1 MRRFLIVGCGGSG
14 GRTVRLLIDQLRAD
28 LRARGV
34 SELPDAWQFVHIDVP
49 VDPDKGPAPLGSIR
63 DLGGQYVSFSSPTN
77 TYLATANAVEAQL
90 GAKGNNFAPLM
101 GWAPRDRETANGI
114 PVNNGAGQYRAV
126 GRMLTLPR
134 LGTLHETMV
143 TAQARAVAPNAWG
156 EIPRKEQTSNVIIPI
171 VLGSMAGG
179 SGASMFLDVC
189 RVLGSLPGVKPQN
202 IGAFLFT
209 ADVFAELPSGLR
221 ANVEGNAMG
230 ALPEILG
237 AITRLSEQFDRETY
251 QRLGIPF
258 TSGNPPFGRVF
269 PIGRRIGGD
278 GAYFGDGSADGVY
291 RGIARA
297 LAGTMLSEAATSQYV
312 DFMLGNPQPLDSM
325 TQKFGWRA
333 DRRALPFGSL
343 GFASLSL
350 GRDRYLDYAAQR
362 LSRNASDHLV
372 EGHLNSSSQLPG
384 NDQLRML
391 MDNQWGASL
400 NAMGLPQPGQQV
412 PDWFQSVA
420 FPRPHWEAA
429 AREAAAPATAMMGNS
444 GSAPAAQWVSTVA
457 SSVGALR
464 DQARYQLQHSAY
476 AWGEQWAYQLEAA
489 TKHEFLRV
497 TSEFG
502 LPYAR
507 ELMSRVRMHTDQIIG
522 QLAQAGQTADG
533 ADPVALDAS
542 VGQQAQT
549 LGKKT
554 IDITHPLGQL
564 TAHALQSSMENV
576 LRREGA
582 RVAAGVLRAYA
593 TDVLSGLEKAAND
606 ALRTLEVERAK
617 DSGGAGLAQ
626 LNSAIYA
633 DWPDET
639 DRVPLRFNHAE
650 NEILLTTADDFPAQ
664 FRSDVVASAGGG
676 VDYGQGLGKLR
687 AEAVSGHWATTGSK
701 VSQDVLQQVSHWRPG
716 VLPNRANDGTPTPE
730 AKPVYSLLMNST
742 DLLARSTLR
751 LAAVGDVFA
760 TFAGASI
767 SDYLDDPSVTA
778 IDRSQRHEGFAAKL
792 LETME
797 KARPVVGVDIPM
809 AKRLHN
815 TDIRYVY
822 SFSEI
827 PLEATHPVAEQVAT
841 QLGAKPE
848 LEVTSVENFKRAL
861 TGALSTAGKVN
872 VFGSY
877 QKVSPMCYT
886 SLLEP
891 INARWAMSPV
901 SAQRDLWQWKRTRP
915 LYAALAMSP
924 DEAQTIVAGWYL
936 GRLIGLVRQDAYGI
950 AEVRTPRGWVR
961 FGELLS
967 SEETSIRTPH
977 DVLAG
982 VLMSHTR
989 AFVACVGDPDLTP
1002 LAPYEALRQLVD
1014 GADSNEQSK
1023 PDETI
1028 NGTQLLRAAFYD
1040 RPLTVGG
1047 VTLEGDGSSQVLTSV
1062 AAGATP
1068 AETAAARVEATLAWI
1083 EGLKAMLAGEW
1094 GARDASGRADEAAIR
1109 SLHLKLD
1116 VDGMRRMS
1124 LFSELA
1130 PIALPALDRLAQ
1142 LVKAA
1147 GVDDQGAKHD
1157 VVWV

>member
-1 MRRFLIVGCGGSG
+1 MRRFLVVGCGGSG

-28 LRARGV
+28 LRSRGISAV
-34 SELPDAWQFVHIDVP
+34 PDAWQFVHIDVP
-49 VDPDKGPAPLGSIR
+49 VDPDRGPAPLGNIR

-90 GAKGNNFAPLM
+90 ASKGNNFAPLM

-134 LGTLHETMV
+134 LTALHETLV
-143 TAQARAVAPNAWG
+143 TAQARAVAPDAWG
-156 EIPRKEQTSNVIIPI
+156 QIPLKEQTSNVIIPI
-171 VLGSMAGG
+171 VVGSMAGG
-179 SGASMFLDVC
+179 SGASMFMDVC

-202 IGAFLFT
+202 IGAFLYT
-209 ADVFAELPSGLR
+209 ADVFAELPSGMR
-221 ANVEGNAMG
+221 ANIEGNAMG
-230 ALPEILG
+230 AIPEILS
-237 AITRLSEQFDRETY
+237 AITRLAEPFDRETY
-251 QRLGIPF
+251 QRLGVPF

-297 LAGTMLSEAATSQYV
+297 MAGTMLSEAATSQYV

-362 LSRNASDHLV
+362 LSRTASDHLV
-372 EGHLNSSSQLPG
+372 EGHLNPTSQLPG

-400 NAMGLPQPGQQV
+400 NAMGLPQPGMQV
-412 PDWFQSVA
+412 PDWYQSVA

-429 AREAAAPATAMMGNS
+429 ARDAAAPALTMMGNS
-444 GSAPAAQWVSTVA
+444 GTAPAAQWVSAVA

-464 DQARYQLQHSAY
+464 DQSRYQLQHAAY
-476 AWGEQWAYQLEAA
+476 AWGEHWAFQLEEAA
-489 TKHEFLRV
+489 KAEFLRV
-497 TSEFG
+497 VGEFG
-502 LPYAR
+502 LPYGR
-507 ELMSRVRMHTDQIIG
+507 ELMTRVRMHADQVIG

-533 ADPVALDAS
+533 VDPVGLDPT
-542 VGQQAQT
+542 VGQQAQA

-554 IDITHPLGQL
+554 VDYTHPLGQMVARSV
-564 TAHALQSSMENV
+564 TASMENV

-593 TDVLSGLEKAAND
+593 ADVLGGLEKAAND
-606 ALRTLEVERAK
+606 SLRVLEVERAK

-633 DWPDET
+633 DWPDES

-664 FRSDVVASAGGG
+664 FRSDVVSSANNGMN
-676 VDYGQGLGKLR
+676 YQQGLGKLR
-687 AEAVSGHWATTGSK
+687 AEAIGGQWQTTGSK
-701 VSQDVLQQVSHWRPG
+701 VQHEVLQQVSHWRAG
-716 VLPNRANDGTPTPE
+716 VLPNRSADGTPTPE
-730 AKPVYSLLMNST
+730 SKPVYNLKLSSI
-742 DLLARSTLR
+742 DLLDRGTMR

-760 TFAGASI
+760 NFAGMSI
-767 SDYLDDPSVTA
+767 SEYLDDPAVTH
-778 IDRSQRHEGFAAKL
+778 IDRQQRHEGFARKL
-792 LETME
+792 VETME
-797 KARPVVGVDIPM
+797 KARPVVGVDVPM

-815 TDIRYVY
+815 AEIRYVY

-827 PLEATHPVAEQVAT
+827 PLDSSHPVAEQVG
-841 QLGAKPE
+841 QMLGANPS
-848 LEVTSVENFKRAL
+848 LEITSVDNFKRAL
-861 TGALSTAGKVN
+861 SGAMSKAGKVN

-877 QKVSPMCYT
+877 QKVSPMCFT

-915 LYAALAMSP
+915 LYAALGMSP
-924 DEAQTIVAGWYL
+924 EEAEAIVAGWYL
-936 GRLIGLVRQDAYGI
+936 GRLVGLVRQDAYGK
-950 AEVRTPRGWVR
+950 AEVLSQRGWLG

-967 SEETSIRTPH
+967 SEETAVRTPH

-982 VLMSHTR
+982 VLMSHAW
-989 AFVACVGDPDLTP
+989 AFVRCVGDADLAP
-1002 LAPYEALRQLVD
+1002 LAPYEALRVLVD

-1023 PDETI
+1023 PDATI

-1040 RPLTVGG
+1040 RPLEING
-1047 VTLEGDGSSQVLTSV
+1047 VQLSGDGPSQVLTSV
-1062 AAGATP
+1062 EAGDDPAA
-1068 AETAAARVEATLAWI
+1068 TAKARVEATLEWI
-1083 EGLKAMLAGEW
+1083 DGLKRMLQKEW
-1094 GARDASGRADEAAIR
+1094 GAGDDASVNA
-1109 SLHLKLD
+1109 LVLKLD
-1116 VDGMRRMS
+1116 ADAMRRMS

-1130 PIALPALDRLAQ
+1130 PIALPALDRLKT
-1142 LVKAA
+1142 LVRAA
-1147 GVDDQGAKHD
+1147 GIDDQGASND

>member
-28 LRARGV
+28 LRARGISAV
-34 SELPDAWQFVHIDVP
+34 PDAWQFVHIDVP
-49 VDPDKGPAPLGSIR
+49 VDPDRGPSPLGNVR
-63 DLGGQYVSFSSPTN
+63 DLGGSYVSFSSPTN

-90 GAKGNNFAPLM
+90 ASKGNNFAPLM

-134 LGTLHETMV
+134 LTALHDTLV
-143 TAQARAVAPNAWG
+143 DAQARAVAPDAWG
-156 EIPRKEQTSNVIIPI
+156 QIPLEEQSSNVIIPI
-171 VLGSMAGG
+171 VVGSMAGG

-189 RVLGSLPGVKPQN
+189 RVLGALPGVKPQN
-202 IGAFLFT
+202 IGCFLFT
-209 ADVFAELPSGLR
+209 ADVFAELPAGVR

-230 ALPEILG
+230 AMPEILG
-237 AITRLSEQFDRETY
+237 AITRLSEPFDRETY
-251 QRLGIPF
+251 QRLGVPF

-362 LSRNASDHLV
+362 LSRSASDHLV
-372 EGHLNSSSQLPG
+372 EGHLNPTSQLPG
-384 NDQLRML
+384 NDQLRTL
-391 MDNQWGASL
+391 LDNQWGSSL
-400 NAMGLPQPGQQV
+400 HAMGFPQPGVQV

-429 AREAAAPATAMMGNS
+429 AREAAAPGVAMMSNS
-444 GSAPAAQWVSTVA
+444 GSAPAAQWVAAVA

-464 DQARYQLQHSAY
+464 DQARYQLQRSAY
-476 AWGEQWAYQLEAA
+476 AWGENWAQQLEESAKA
-489 TKHEFLRV
+489 EFLRV
-497 TSEFG
+497 VSQFG

-507 ELMSRVRMHTDQIIG
+507 ELMTRVRLHADQLIG
-522 QLAQAGQTADG
+522 QLAQAGQSADG
-533 ADPVALDAS
+533 VDPVALDPA
-542 VGQQAQT
+542 VGQQAQV
-549 LGKKT
+549 LGKKSV
-554 IDITHPLGQL
+554 DVTHPLGQM
-564 TAHALQSSMENV
+564 TVTSLQASMENL

-582 RVAAGVLRAYA
+582 RVAAAVLRAYA
-593 TDVLSGLEKAAND
+593 VDVLGGLEKAAND
-606 ALRTLEVERAK
+606 VLRILEVERAK
-617 DSGGAGLAQ
+617 ESGGAGLAQ

-664 FRSDVVASAGGG
+664 FRSDVVASAGNGSN
-676 VDYGQGLGKLR
+676 YQQGLGKLR
-687 AEAVSGHWATTGSK
+687 GEAVSGRWRTTGSR
-701 VSQDVLQQVSHWRPG
+701 VESPVLEQVSHWRAAA
-716 VLPNRANDGTPTPE
+716 LPSRAVDGAPTPE
-730 AKPVYSLLMNST
+730 SKPVYSLKLGT
-742 DLLARSTLR
+742 VDLLERATLR

-767 SDYLDDPSVTA
+767 SDYLDDPAVTT
-778 IDRSQRHEGFAAKL
+778 IDRQQRHEGFARKL
-792 LETME
+792 VETME
-797 KARPVVGVDIPM
+797 KARPVVGIDIPM

-815 TDIRYVY
+815 AEVRYVY

-827 PLEATHPVAEQVAT
+827 PLDTAHPVSQHVTEQ
-841 QLGAKPE
+841 LKAKPE
-848 LEVTSVENFKRAL
+848 LDVTSVDNFTRAL
-861 TGALSTAGKVN
+861 SGALSSAGKVN

-901 SAQRDLWQWKRTRP
+901 SAQRDLWLWKRTRP
-915 LYAALAMSP
+915 LYAALGMSAE
-924 DEAQTIVAGWYL
+924 EAQTIVAGWYL
-936 GRLIGLVRQDAYGI
+936 GRLVGLVRQDAYGT
-950 AEVRTPRGWVR
+950 AEVLSRRGWLR

-967 SEETSIRTPH
+967 SEETAIRTPH

-982 VLMSHTR
+982 VLMSHTW
-989 AFVACVGDPDLTP
+989 AFVRCVGDPDLTP
-1002 LAPYEALRQLVD
+1002 LAPYEALRVLVD

-1023 PDETI
+1023 PDAAI
-1028 NGTQLLRAAFYD
+1028 NGTQLLRAAFFG
-1040 RPLTVGG
+1040 RPLRLGE
-1047 VTLEGDGSSQVLTSV
+1047 VTLDGDGPSPLLTQVPE
-1062 AAGATP
+1062 GASP
-1068 AETAAARVEATLAWI
+1068 AETAAARVEATLNWI
-1083 EGLKAMLAGEW
+1083 EGLKSMLAAEW
-1094 GARDASGRADEAAIR
+1094 GARDASGRADEAAVKALQLRI
-1109 SLHLKLD
+1109 D
-1116 VDGMRRMS
+1116 ADAMRRMS

-1130 PIALPALDRLAQ
+1130 PIAIPALDRLKT
-1142 LVKAA
+1142 LVTEA
-1147 GVDDQGAKHD
+1147 GVDDQGAQHD

>member
-28 LRARGV
+28 LRARGI
-34 SELPDAWQFVHIDVP
+34 SQLPDAWQFVHIDVP

-77 TYLATANAVEAQL
+77 TYLATAAAVEAQL
-90 GAKGNNFAPLM
+90 ASKGNNFAPIM

-134 LGTLHETMV
+134 LGALHETLV
-143 TAQARAVAPNAWG
+143 GSQARAVAPNAWG

-171 VLGSMAGG
+171 VVGSMAGG

-202 IGAFLFT
+202 IGCFLFT

-237 AITRLSEQFDRETY
+237 AITRISEPFDRETY
-251 QRLGIPF
+251 QRLGVPF

-325 TQKFGWRA
+325 TSKFGWRA

-372 EGHLNSSSQLPG
+372 EGHLNPTSQLPG

-391 MDNQWGASL
+391 MDNQIGASL
-400 NAMGLPQPGQQV
+400 NAMGLPQLGQQV

-429 AREAAAPATAMMGNS
+429 ARDAAAPGVAMMGNS

-457 SSVGALR
+457 SSVGAMR

-476 AWGEQWAYQLEAA
+476 AWAEQWAYQLEAA
-489 TKHEFLRV
+489 TKAEFLRV
-497 TSEFG
+497 VAEFG
-502 LPYAR
+502 LPYGR
-507 ELMSRVRMHTDQIIG
+507 ELMSRVRSLSDQIIG
-522 QLAQAGQTADG
+522 QLAQAGATADG
-533 ADPVALDAS
+533 ADPVALDAA
-542 VGQQAQT
+542 VGQQAQA

-554 IDITHPLGQL
+554 VDITHPLGQL
-564 TAHALQSSMENV
+564 AARALQSSMENV

-593 TDVLSGLEKAAND
+593 ADVLGGLEKAAND
-606 ALRTLEVERAK
+606 SLRTLEVERAK

-626 LNSAIYA
+626 LNSAIFA

-676 VDYGQGLGKLR
+676 ANYGQGLSKLR
-687 AEAVSGHWATTGSK
+687 AEAVSGHWETTGSK
-701 VSQDVLQQVSHWRPG
+701 VTQDVLQQVSHWRPG
-716 VLPNRANDGTPTPE
+716 VLPNRAGDGTPTPE
-730 AKPVYSLLMNST
+730 AKPVYSLRMDSVE
-742 DLLARSTLR
+742 LLSRATLR
-751 LAAVGDVFA
+751 LAAIGDVFA
-760 TFAGASI
+760 NFAGASI
-767 SDYLDDPSVTA
+767 SDYLDDPAVTP
-778 IDRSQRHEGFAAKL
+778 IDRQQRHEGFAAKL
-792 LETME
+792 IETMD

-815 TDIRYVY
+815 TEIRYVY

-827 PLEATHPVAEQVAT
+827 PLEATHPVAEQVSQ

-861 TGALSTAGKVN
+861 SGALSTAGKVN

-901 SAQRDLWQWKRTRP
+901 TAQRDLWQWKRTRP
-915 LYAALAMSP
+915 LYAALGMSP
-924 DEAQTIVAGWYL
+924 EEAETIVAGWYL
-936 GRLIGLVRQDAYGI
+936 GRLVGLVRQDAYGT

-961 FGELLS
+961 FGELLT

-989 AFVACVGDPDLTP
+989 AFVGCVGDPDLTP
-1002 LAPYEALRQLVD
+1002 LAPYEALRLLVD

-1028 NGTQLLRAAFYD
+1028 NGTQLLHATLYD
-1040 RPLTVGG
+1040 KPLELGG
-1047 VTLEGDGSSQVLTSV
+1047 VKLEGDGPSQVLTSV
-1062 AAGATP
+1062 PAGATP

-1083 EGLKAMLAGEW
+1083 DGLKAMLAGEW
-1094 GARDASGRADEAAIR
+1094 GQRDAGGRPDEGAVKA
-1109 SLHLKLD
+1109 LQLKLD
-1116 VDGMRRMS
+1116 VDAMRRMS

-1130 PIALPALDRLAQ
+1130 PIAIPALDRLKT

>member
-28 LRARGV
+28 LRARGI
-34 SELPDAWQFVHIDVP
+34 SQLPDAWQFVHIDVP
-49 VDPDKGPAPLGSIR
+49 VDPDKGPAPLGNVR

-77 TYLATANAVEAQL
+77 TYLATASAVEAQL
-90 GAKGNNFAPLM
+90 ASKGNNFSPLM

-134 LGTLHETMV
+134 LNALHDTLV
-143 TAQARAVAPNAWG
+143 SAQARAVAPNAWG
-156 EIPRKEQTSNVIIPI
+156 DIPRSEQTSNVIIPI
-171 VLGSMAGG
+171 VVGSMAGG

-202 IGAFLFT
+202 IGCFLFT

-230 ALPEILG
+230 AMPEILG
-237 AITRLSEQFDRETY
+237 AITRISEPFDRETY
-251 QRLGIPF
+251 QRLGVPF

-297 LAGTMLSEAATSQYV
+297 MAGTMLSEAATSQYV

-325 TQKFGWRA
+325 TSKFGWRA

-362 LSRNASDHLV
+362 LSRTASDHLV
-372 EGHLNSSSQLPG
+372 EGHLNPTSQLPG

-391 MDNQWGASL
+391 MDNQIGASL
-400 NAMGLPQPGQQV
+400 GAIGLPQLGQQV
-412 PDWFQSVA
+412 PEWFQSVA
-420 FPRPHWEAA
+420 FPQAQWEAS
-429 AREAAAPATAMMGNS
+429 ARDAAAPGVAMMGNS

-464 DQARYQLQHSAY
+464 DQVRYQLQHSAY
-476 AWGEQWAYQLEAA
+476 AWGEHWASQLEAA
-489 TKHEFLRV
+489 TKAEFLRV
-497 TSEFG
+497 VADFG
-502 LPYAR
+502 LPYGR
-507 ELMSRVRMHTDQIIG
+507 ELMSRLRVLSDQLIS

-533 ADPVALDAS
+533 ADPVALDPAI
-542 VGQQAQT
+542 GQQAQT

-554 IDITHPLGQL
+554 VDITHPLGQL
-564 TAHALQSSMENV
+564 TARALQSSMENV

-582 RVAAGVLRAYA
+582 RVGAGVLRAFA

-606 ALRTLEVERAK
+606 SLRTLEVERAK
-617 DSGGAGLAQ
+617 ESGGAGLAQ

-664 FRSDVVASAGGG
+664 FRSDVVASAGAGA
-676 VDYGQGLGKLR
+676 DYGIGLTKLR
-687 AEAVSGHWATTGSK
+687 AEAVSGRWETTGSK
-701 VSQDVLQQVSHWRPG
+701 VAQDVLRQVSHWRAG
-716 VLPNRANDGTPTPE
+716 VLPNRASDGSPTPE
-730 AKPVYSLLMNST
+730 AKPVYSLRLDSL
-742 DLLARSTLR
+742 DLLERSTLR
-751 LAAVGDVFA
+751 LAAIGDVFA
-760 TFAGASI
+760 SFAGASI
-767 SDYLDDPSVTA
+767 SDYLDDPAVTP
-778 IDRSQRHEGFAAKL
+778 IDRQLRHEGFSAKL
-792 LETME
+792 IETME

-827 PLEATHPVAEQVAT
+827 PLEGTHPVADQVIR
-841 QLGAKPE
+841 QLGARPE

-861 TGALSTAGKVN
+861 AGTMSTAGKVN

-915 LYAALAMSP
+915 LYAALGMSP
-924 DEAQTIVAGWYL
+924 EEAEAIVAGWYL
-936 GRLIGLVRQDAYGI
+936 GRLIGLVRQDSYGT

-961 FGELLS
+961 FGELLT

-982 VLMSHTR
+982 VLMSHAR

-1002 LAPYEALRQLVD
+1002 LAPYEGLRVLVD

-1023 PDETI
+1023 PDETL
-1028 NGTQLLRAAFYD
+1028 NGTQLLHAAFYD
-1040 RPLTVGG
+1040 QPLTLGG
-1047 VTLEGDGSSQVLTSV
+1047 VTLEGDGISQVLTT
-1062 AAGATP
+1062 AAVGATP
-1068 AETAAARVEATLAWI
+1068 AETAQARVDATLAWI
-1083 EGLKAMLAGEW
+1083 EGLKAMLVREW
-1094 GARDASGRADEAAIR
+1094 GGDESAVRA
-1109 SLHLKLD
+1109 LQLKVD

-1130 PIALPALDRLAQ
+1130 PIALPALDRLAR
-1142 LVKAA
+1142 LVVAA
-1147 GVDDQGAKHD
+1147 GVDDQGVKHD

>member
-14 GRTVRLLIDQLRAD
+14 GRTVRLLIDQLSAD
-28 LRARGV
+28 LRARGIGQ
-34 SELPDAWQFVHIDVP
+34 LPDAWQFVHIDVP

-77 TYLATANAVEAQL
+77 TYLATAGAVEAQL

-134 LGTLHETMV
+134 LTALHETLV

-156 EIPRKEQTSNVIIPI
+156 DIPRREQTSNVIIPI
-171 VLGSMAGG
+171 VVGSMAGG

-202 IGAFLFT
+202 IGCFLFT
-209 ADVFAELPSGLR
+209 ADVFAELTAGQR

-230 ALPEILG
+230 TMPEILG
-237 AITRLSEQFDRETY
+237 AITRLSEPFDRETY
-251 QRLGIPF
+251 QRLGVPF

-278 GAYFGDGSADGVY
+278 GAYFGDGSSDGVY

-297 LAGTMLSEAATSQYV
+297 LAGTMISEAATSQYV

-325 TQKFGWRA
+325 SSRFGWRA

-362 LSRNASDHLV
+362 LSRSASDHLV
-372 EGHLNSSSQLPG
+372 DGHLNPSSQLPG
-384 NDQLRML
+384 NEQLRML
-391 MDNQWGASL
+391 LDNQLGASL

-429 AREAAAPATAMMGNS
+429 ARDAAAPGVAMMGNS

-464 DQARYQLQHSAY
+464 EQARYQLQHAAY
-476 AWGEQWAYQLEAA
+476 AWGEQWAYQLEAVA
-489 TKHEFLRV
+489 RAEFLRV
-497 TSEFG
+497 VAEFG
-502 LPYAR
+502 LPYGR
-507 ELMSRVRMHTDQIIG
+507 ELMSRVRSLADQIIT
-522 QLAQAGQTADG
+522 QLAMAGQTADG
-533 ADPVALDAS
+533 VDPVALDPAI
-542 VGQQAQT
+542 GQQAQM
-549 LGKKT
+549 LGKKPV
-554 IDITHPLGQL
+554 DITHPLGQL
-564 TAHALQSSMENV
+564 AARSLQAAMENL

-582 RVAAGVLRAYA
+582 RVGAGVLRAFA
-593 TDVLSGLEKAAND
+593 VDVLGGLEKAAND
-606 ALRTLEVERAK
+606 SLRTLEVERARE
-617 DSGGAGLAQ
+617 SGGAGLAQ
-626 LNSAIYA
+626 LSSATYA

-664 FRSDVVASAGGG
+664 FRSDVVASAGGFA
-676 VDYGQGLGKLR
+676 DYGRGLGKLR
-687 AEAVSGHWATTGSK
+687 AEAVSGRWETTGSR
-701 VSQDVLQQVSHWRPG
+701 VAQDVLQQVSHWRPG
-716 VLPNRANDGTPTPE
+716 VLPNRASDGTPTPE
-730 AKPVYSLLMNST
+730 AKPTYSLRLDSA
-742 DLLARSTLR
+742 DLLGRSTLR

-760 TFAGASI
+760 NFAGASI
-767 SDYLDDPSVTA
+767 SDYLDDPSVTP
-778 IDRSQRHEGFAAKL
+778 IDRQQRHEGFAAKL
-792 LETME
+792 IETMD

-815 TDIRYVY
+815 AEIRYVY

-827 PLEATHPVAEQVAT
+827 PLEATHPVSEQVVR
-841 QLGAKPE
+841 QLGGKPD
-848 LEVTSVENFKRAL
+848 LEVTSIENFRQAL
-861 TGALSTAGKVN
+861 SGALSTAGKVN

-877 QKVSPMCYT
+877 QKVSPMCFT

-891 INARWAMSPV
+891 INARWAASPI

-915 LYAALAMSP
+915 LYAALGMSQE
-924 DEAQTIVAGWYL
+924 EAETIIAGWYL
-936 GRLIGLVRQDAYGI
+936 GRLIGLVRQDAYGS

-961 FGELLS
+961 FGELLT
-967 SEETSIRTPH
+967 SEETAIRTPH

-1002 LAPYEALRQLVD
+1002 LAPYEALRLLVD

-1023 PDETI
+1023 PDQTI
-1028 NGTQLLRAAFYD
+1028 NGTGLLHAAFYD
-1040 RPLTVGG
+1040 KPLTLDG
-1047 VTLEGDGSSQVLTSV
+1047 VTLEGDGLSQVLTAV
-1062 AAGATP
+1062 PAGATP
-1068 AETAAARVEATLAWI
+1068 AATAQARVEATLAWI
-1083 EGLKAMLAGEW
+1083 DGLKAMLAEEW
-1094 GARDASGRADEAAIR
+1094 GGDEASVRA
-1109 SLHLKLD
+1109 LHLRLD
-1116 VDGMRRMS
+1116 VDGMRRLS
-1124 LFSELA
+1124 LFAELA
-1130 PIALPALDRLAQ
+1130 PLAMPALDRLKQ

>member
-28 LRARGV
+28 LRARGIT
-34 SELPDAWQFVHIDVP
+34 SLPDAWQFVHIDVP

-90 GAKGNNFAPLM
+90 GSKGNNFAPLM

-134 LGTLHETMV
+134 LTTLHETLV
-143 TAQARAVAPNAWG
+143 ASQARAVAPNAWG
-156 EIPRKEQTSNVIIPI
+156 DIPRKEQTSNVIIPI
-171 VLGSMAGG
+171 VVGSMAGG

-202 IGAFLFT
+202 IGCFMFT
-209 ADVFAELPSGLR
+209 ADVFAELTAGQR

-230 ALPEILG
+230 AMPEILG
-237 AITRLSEQFDRETY
+237 AITRLSEPFDRETY
-251 QRLGIPF
+251 QRLGVPF

-278 GAYFGDGSADGVY
+278 GAFFGDGSSDGVY

-297 LAGTMLSEAATSQYV
+297 LAGTMMSEAATSQYV
-312 DFMLGNPQPLDSM
+312 DFMLGNPQWLDS
-325 TQKFGWRA
+325 TTNRFGWRA

-362 LSRNASDHLV
+362 LSRTASDHLV
-372 EGHLNSSSQLPG
+372 EGHLNPTSQLPG

-391 MDNQWGASL
+391 MDNQIGSSL
-400 NAMGLPQPGQQV
+400 VAIGLPQLGQPV

-429 AREAAAPATAMMGNS
+429 ARDAAAPGVAMMGNS

-464 DQARYQLQHSAY
+464 EQARYQLQHAAY
-476 AWGEQWAYQLEAA
+476 AWGEQWAYQLEEAVKA
-489 TKHEFLRV
+489 EFLRV
-497 TSEFG
+497 VAGFG
-502 LPYAR
+502 LPYGR
-507 ELMSRVRMHTDQIIG
+507 ELMTRVRMLADQIIG
-522 QLAQAGQTADG
+522 QLAEAGRTADA
-533 ADPVALDAS
+533 ADPVALDS
-542 VGQQAQT
+542 GVGQQAQL
-549 LGKKT
+549 LGKKPV
-554 IDITHPLGQL
+554 DFTHPLGQL
-564 TAHALQSSMENV
+564 AARSLQGAMENV

-582 RVAAGVLRAYA
+582 RVGAGVLRAFA
-593 TDVLSGLEKAAND
+593 TDVLGGLEKAAND
-606 ALRTLEVERAK
+606 SLHTLEVERAR

-626 LNSAIYA
+626 LNSAVYA

-639 DRVPLRFNHAE
+639 ERVPQRFNHAE
-650 NEILLTTADDFPAQ
+650 NEVLLTTADDFPAQ
-664 FRSDVVASAGGG
+664 FRSDVVSSAGGFA
-676 VDYGQGLGKLR
+676 DYRQGLGKLR
-687 AEAVSGHWATTGSK
+687 AEAIAGRWETTGSK
-701 VSQDVLQQVSHWRPG
+701 VAQDVLQQVSHWRPS
-716 VLPNRANDGTPTPE
+716 VLPNRAADGTPTPE
-730 AKPVYSLLMNST
+730 AKPSYSLRLDSV
-742 DLLARSTLR
+742 DLLGRATLR

-760 TFAGASI
+760 NFAGASI
-767 SDYLDDPSVTA
+767 SDYLDDPAVTP
-778 IDRSQRHEGFAAKL
+778 IDRQLRHDGFAAKL
-792 LETME
+792 IETMD
-797 KARPVVGVDIPM
+797 KARPVVGVDIDM
-809 AKRLHN
+809 AKRLHGV
-815 TDIRYVY
+815 DVRFVY

-827 PLEATHPVAEQVAT
+827 PLEATHPVADQVVS
-841 QLGAKPE
+841 QLGGKPE
-848 LEVTSVENFKRAL
+848 LESTSIDNFKTAL
-861 TGALSTAGKVN
+861 SGALSTAGKVN

-877 QKVSPMCYT
+877 QKVSPMCFT

-891 INARWAMSPV
+891 INARWAASPIT
-901 SAQRDLWQWKRTRP
+901 AQRDLWQWKRTRP
-915 LYAALAMSP
+915 LYAALGMSTE
-924 DEAQTIVAGWYL
+924 EAKTIIAGWYL
-936 GRLIGLVRQDAYGI
+936 GRLVGLVRQDAYGT

-961 FGELLS
+961 FGDLLT
-967 SEETSIRTPH
+967 SEETAIRTPH

-1002 LAPYEALRQLVD
+1002 LAPYEGLRLLID

-1023 PDETI
+1023 PDQSL
-1028 NGTQLLRAAFYD
+1028 NGTTLLHAAFYD
-1040 RPLTVGG
+1040 QPFTLGG
-1047 VTLEGDGSSQVLTSV
+1047 VTLEGDGLSQVLTSV
-1062 AAGATP
+1062 PAGATP
-1068 AETAAARVEATLAWI
+1068 ADTAAARVEATCNWI
-1083 EGLKAMLAGEW
+1083 DGLKGMLAAEW
-1094 GARDASGRADEAAIR
+1094 GGDEATVRALQLR
-1109 SLHLKLD
+1109 LD

-1130 PIALPALDRLAQ
+1130 PLALPALDRLKQLAQ
-1142 LVKAA
+1142 AA
-1147 GVDDQGAKHD
+1147 GVDDQGVKHD